1 MEIHV
6 IRHTRLIDGLNKCY
20 GQSDVPVADS
30 FKADAAEI
38 KSYYSQLTMQYF
50 VAH

>member
-38 KSYYSQLTMQYF
+38 KKATTANLRCNIL
-50 VAH
+50 